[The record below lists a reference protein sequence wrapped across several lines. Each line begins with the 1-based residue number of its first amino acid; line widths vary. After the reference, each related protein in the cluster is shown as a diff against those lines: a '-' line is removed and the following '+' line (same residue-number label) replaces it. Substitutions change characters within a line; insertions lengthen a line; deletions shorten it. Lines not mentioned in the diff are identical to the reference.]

1 MFVMIVV
8 DEINEWIFVHRI
20 VLLMLAVLELDGIVI
35 VHVVMVPFVVDAMQ
49 VDVLCTV
56 INVLS

>member
-20 VLLMLAVLELDGIVI
+20 VLLMLAVLDGIVI
-35 VHVVMVPFVVDAMQ
+35 VHVVIVPFVVDDIH